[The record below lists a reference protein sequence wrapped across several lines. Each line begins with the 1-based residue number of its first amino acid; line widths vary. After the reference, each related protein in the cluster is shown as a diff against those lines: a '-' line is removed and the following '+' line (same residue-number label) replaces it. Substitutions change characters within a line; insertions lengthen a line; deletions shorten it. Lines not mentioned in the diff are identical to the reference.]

1 LKAGYQLRFKR
12 LIPAFFPYCP
22 VAIARRI
29 EIDLGHN
36 LYCIDDPQFAN
47 TKTGVKPRFTAAIVG
62 QARIRHLDNEKR
74 IVAAQI
80 RERLLFSVE
89 DEIWFKI
96 RGRA

>member
-29 EIDLGHN
+29 EIDVGHK
-36 LYCIDDPQFAN
+36 LYRIDNPQFAN
-47 TKTGVKPRFTAAIVG
+47 AKTGIEPRFAAAIVG

-80 RERLLFSVE
+80 CERLLFAVE